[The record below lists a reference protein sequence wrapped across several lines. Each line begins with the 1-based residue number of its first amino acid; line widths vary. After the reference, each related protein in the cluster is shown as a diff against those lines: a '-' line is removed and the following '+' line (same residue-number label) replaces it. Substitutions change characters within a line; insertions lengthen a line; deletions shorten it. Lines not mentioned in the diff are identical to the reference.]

1 MSFLEDFLVQCIYL
15 TLELFFLRFFIY
27 LFVRESEH
35 RQTERQAEAEGEAGS
50 LLSKEPDVGLD
61 PRTPGS

>member
-1 MSFLEDFLVQCIYL
+1 LKSFFFKEDFIYL
-15 TLELFFLRFFIY
+15 T
-27 LFVRESEH
+27 EH
-35 RQTERQAEAEGEAGS
+35 KQRDQQAEGEAGS